1 MPTDR
6 RVTGTQPIRVLD
18 NNVLEW
24 FENKYSGFRSELE
37 DLQKQFGFTRYI
49 KYICDEVPILCGEGG
64 NQIPYVTVDEGQIAI
79 HETFL
84 SYVWGLCYAFLVL
97 FDEEINGPQT
107 GKQPGHGKPL
117 GFFRLKG
124 YAMLDYALSL
134 VRGFNK
140 WPADLPSPESHNNE
154 DKYYVQKAN
163 GIYVAAIDFILCHE
177 LAHIALGHLQKHKQ
191 APYRQRG
198 VSSRE
203 LKNLEDAADKWALD
217 RILGGICYPKRP
229 LTNVGFGAIV
239 GLGSLLLLNRNLTS
253 QTHPDI
259 NDRIRSVL
267 ARLPI
272 DPRDSPWGI
281 AATFYFAWNNR
292 FNSGL
297 DFSSRYETYSAL
309 VEAIDSQ
316 LEPRKQLELN
326 RRGKQGAK
334 ERVWSLD

>member
-6 RVTGTQPIRVLD
+6 GVAGTQPIRVLD
-18 NNVLEW
+18 NNVLDW
-24 FENKYSGFRSELE
+24 FEGKYSGFHSELE
-37 DLQKQFGFTRYI
+37 DLGKQFGFARHI
-49 KYICDEVPILCGEGG
+49 KYLCGEVPIFGGEGEDL
-64 NQIPYVTVDEGQIAI
+64 IPYVTADTGQIAI

-97 FDEEINGPQT
+97 FDEEIHGPQT
-107 GKQPGHGKPL
+107 GKQPGHGNPL

-140 WPADLPSPESHNNE
+140 WPADLPNPESHNSE
-154 DKYYVQKAN
+154 DKYYVKRAN
-163 GIYVAAIDFILCHE
+163 GIYLAAVDFILCHE

-203 LKNLEDAADKWALD
+203 IKRLENAADKWAFD
-217 RILGGICYPKRP
+217 RILKGIRHPKRT
-229 LTNVGFGAIV
+229 LTTVGFGAIA

-272 DPRDSPWGI
+272 DPRDSLWGI

-292 FNSGL
+292 FNGGL
-297 DFSSRYETYSAL
+297 DFSRKYETYSAL

-316 LEPRKQLELN
+316 LESRKQLELN
-326 RRGKQGAK
+326 RREKQGAK
-334 ERVWSLD
+334 ERAWSLD